1 MTARLATRR
10 ERARAATVGQ
20 ILEAAR
26 AQLRET
32 GAAQLSLR
40 AVAGALGMS
49 PAGLYRYYDSR
60 EALLTALIAEAFDAL
75 ADAVEQGRD
84 SAAAGSAST
93 DDAGRDSAP
102 ADGASAD
109 GAAPDHADR
118 LLAGLLAFRD
128 WSVSHPQEFGL
139 LYGDPIPGYA
149 APAGGPTSIAS
160 RRVGVAVLTPLVLAW
175 RAGRVR
181 VPASAATGA
190 EPDPV
195 TRAWA
200 ATLDPRMPPEAAA
213 VVMGVWTRVHGLVVL
228 EVFGHL
234 RWLAPDTGPLARAQ
248 LRALVDDVLLP

>member
-1 MTARLATRR
+1 MTARVATRR
-10 ERARAATVGQ
+10 ERVRAATVAQ

-60 EALLTALIAEAFDAL
+60 EALLTALIAEGFDAL
-75 ADAVEQGRD
+75 ADAVERGRD
-84 SAAAGSAST
+84 SAAT
-93 DDAGRDSAP
+93 DDPGT
-102 ADGASAD
+102 DGS
-109 GAAPDHADR
+109 ADR

-128 WSVSHPQEFGL
+128 WGVAHPQEFGL

-149 APAGGPTSIAS
+149 APAGGPTSTAS

-181 VPASAATGA
+181 VPTGAAPGA

-213 VVMGVWTRVHGLVVL
+213 VVMGVWTRLHGLVVL

>member
-1 MTARLATRR
+1 MTARVATRR
-10 ERARAATVGQ
+10 ERVRAATVAQ

-60 EALLTALIAEAFDAL
+60 EALLTALITEGFDAL
-75 ADAVEQGRD
+75 ADAVERGRD
-84 SAAAGSAST
+84 SATT
-93 DDAGRDSAP
+93 DDP
-102 ADGASAD
+102 
-109 GAAPDHADR
+109 ADR

-128 WSVSHPQEFGL
+128 WGVAHPQEFGL

-149 APAGGPTSIAS
+149 APAGGPTSTAS

-175 RAGRVR
+175 RTGRVR
-181 VPASAATGA
+181 VPTGAAAPGA

-200 ATLDPRMPPEAAA
+200 ATLDPRMPPEAAT
-213 VVMGVWTRVHGLVVL
+213 VVMGVWTRLHGLVVL

>member
-1 MTARLATRR
+1 VA
-10 ERARAATVGQ
+10 Q

-75 ADAVEQGRD
+75 ADAVERGRD
-84 SAAAGSAST
+84 SASPGSASADDAAGSS
-93 DDAGRDSAP
+93 
-102 ADGASAD
+102 ASAD
-109 GAAPDHADR
+109 GAPTDSASTDSAPTHADR

-128 WSVSHPQEFGL
+128 WSVTHPQEFGL

>member
-10 ERARAATVGQ
+10 ERARAATVAQ

-40 AVAGALGMS
+40 AVAGARGMI

-60 EALLTALIAEAFDAL
+60 EALLTALITEAFDAL
-75 ADAVEQGRD
+75 ADAVERGRD
-84 SAAAGSAST
+84 GVAAGAST
-93 DDAGRDSAP
+93 DSTPGH
-102 ADGASAD
+102 
-109 GAAPDHADR
+109 GAAPDDADR

-128 WSVSHPQEFGL
+128 WSVAHPQEFGL